1 MSINQLY
8 DFTILHNF
16 NKYYQQVFP
25 APSSFVQLVVNL
37 CHCSLFLHSLQGNI
51 YFPVGVGVL
60 IVAHACRI

>member
-16 NKYYQQVFP
+16 NKYYQWVFP
-25 APSSFVQLVVNL
+25 APSSFVQLVVSL
-37 CHCSLFLHSLQGNI
+37 CHCSLFLQSLQGNI
-51 YFPVGVGVL
+51 YFTVGMGVL